1 MTDQA
6 EPVAVVAPLHV
17 TSASSPSAESR
28 ILTWLLGR
36 GSPTY
41 AILVL
46 ALSLVKYGAGL
57 YPSWNLEQALAQ
69 NWRDPHSSPLLQP
82 FADFRLVDPVSPV
95 AAAWLHLTGDRAYL
109 GFHLILALGAIVT
122 PFALP
127 AVRRTAELRLAIG
140 LLVIGGAIPAVLLSW
155 IGSYDPVTLAAAAV
169 AALALNPV
177 IAGVAWGVFAFNNAP
192 EATVAFAVFAV
203 VLYSDQRRPALLR
216 LGISAAGFIAGYI
229 AIQIVT
235 SQWGG
240 ATSQLALSRHYGL
253 SRLTATPENFWP
265 LIFVSTLGAGWI
277 FVTSRDVRALLPV
290 RLFTGLAV
298 LGSIVLAFGL
308 DDTRVI
314 STVMWPG
321 LLLVAVI
328 VVNRLSRER
337 VHELL
342 IHFMPIALLMVIVIV
357 WDDQL
362 VYAGWNSLNHL
373 VQYIFGHTPIPFQ
386 D

>member
-6 EPVAVVAPLHV
+6 EPVAVVASLHV
-17 TSASSPSAESR
+17 TSARSPSAESR

-82 FADFRLVDPVSPV
+82 FADFRLVDPVSPI

-177 IAGVAWGVFAFNNAP
+177 VAGVAWGVFAFNNAP

-203 VLYSDQRRPALLR
+203 VLYCDQRRPALLR

-240 ATSQLALSRHYGL
+240 ATSQLALSQHYGL
-253 SRLTATPENFWP
+253 SRLTATSENFWP

-308 DDTRVI
+308 DDTRVHLHRDVARPVACGRHRGEP
-314 STVMWPG
+314 TVTRTSPRAPDPLYADRASHG
-321 LLLVAVI
+321 DRD
-328 VVNRLSRER
+328 RLGRSACICRLE
-337 VHELL
+337 
-342 IHFMPIALLMVIVIV
+342 FP
-357 WDDQL
+357 
-362 VYAGWNSLNHL
+362 
-373 VQYIFGHTPIPFQ
+373 
-386 D
+386 